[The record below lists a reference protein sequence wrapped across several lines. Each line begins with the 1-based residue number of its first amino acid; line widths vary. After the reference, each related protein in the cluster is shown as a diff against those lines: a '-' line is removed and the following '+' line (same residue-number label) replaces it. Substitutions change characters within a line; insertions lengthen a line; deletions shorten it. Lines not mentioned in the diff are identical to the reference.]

1 MATEMVTLPAEAIP
15 SLRRM
20 LAIGL
25 ASLAEIE
32 RVQDNKMFTG
42 GQAGDGPLHPTG
54 AHETGEFAAALL
66 WLDMAT
72 PVAEAAA

>member
-1 MATEMVTLPAEAIP
+1 MATEMVALPAEAIP

-32 RVQDNKMFTG
+32 RVRDENELRG
-42 GQAGDGPLHPTG
+42 VRNGAGPLHPTG